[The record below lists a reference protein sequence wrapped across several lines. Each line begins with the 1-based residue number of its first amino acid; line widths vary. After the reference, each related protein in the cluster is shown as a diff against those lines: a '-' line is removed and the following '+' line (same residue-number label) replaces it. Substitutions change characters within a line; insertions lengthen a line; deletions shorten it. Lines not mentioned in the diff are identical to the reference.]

1 MKLEDLRPAKGSVKR
16 RKRVGRGP
24 SSGHGKTSAKGQKG
38 QRSRSG
44 GGASPGFEGG
54 QMPLYRRIPKRG
66 FLPYGGKTEY
76 AVVNL
81 KALGAF
87 VSGATVDPDGL
98 VKAGLIKRSGR
109 ARVKLLG
116 DGDVPHALTVKVHAI
131 SGSARSKIE
140 GQGGRVEVLPMQ
152 EGKRGTLRGSPSAK
166 EKVAAS

>member
-1 MKLEDLRPAKGSVKR
+1 MKLDELRPAPGAVTR

-24 SSGHGKTSAKGQKG
+24 GSGHGKTATRGQKG
-38 QRSRSG
+38 QKSRSG
-44 GGASPGFEGG
+44 GGAKRGFEGG

-87 VSGATVDPDGL
+87 ASGSVVDPDGL

-116 DGDVPHALTVKVHAI
+116 DGEVPHALTVRVHAI
-131 SGSARSKIE
+131 SASARTKIE
-140 GQGGRVEVLPMQ
+140 GQGGRIEVLP
-152 EGKRGTLRGSPSAK
+152 EK
-166 EKVAAS
+166 EKAAAS